1 LADLDLCWAQSEDLV
16 SIDTEVHQI
25 EYNSRRS
32 RGAGLYQRQ
41 SQNGCRSSLCEWR
54 SGEVRT
60 YRN

>member
-1 LADLDLCWAQSEDLV
+1 MYVDSEDLV

-32 RGAGLYQRQ
+32 RGAGLYRRQ

-54 SGEVRT
+54 SGEEQTSVSEIRS
-60 YRN
+60 